1 MTTFNK
7 HQIADLLVLTVLL
20 ALVLGYCWD
29 AYNASSQV
37 INLILVLPL
46 TGLVFILCAIEFIN
60 QWRKRDQQAPELE
73 PFATIVPV
81 VSLFAAYVVTLP
93 WLGFDVG
100 TCLFI
105 ALFLW
110 CHGERRWRWLL
121 GYSLCF
127 ASLMTWF
134 FSQMLPYPLPML
146 ILPTEY

>member
-60 QWRKRDQQAPELE
+60 QARGALQNKPQKARRQAQSWRRVRAREL
-73 PFATIVPV
+73 AD
-81 VSLFAAYVVTLP
+81 LFSAIGL
-93 WLGFDVG
+93 
-100 TCLFI
+100 
-105 ALFLW
+105 
-110 CHGERRWRWLL
+110 
-121 GYSLCF
+121 
-127 ASLMTWF
+127 
-134 FSQMLPYPLPML
+134 
-146 ILPTEY
+146 